1 MEPLENTNNN
11 GIIMYNAKDS
21 LKEIEDRIFC
31 IRGVNVMIDSDL
43 ADIYG
48 VKTKRLNEQVK
59 RNIKRFPP
67 HYMFQ
72 LTKEELERYEF
83 LRSQIATSSM
93 EHDSLRSQFATS
105 KKGGRRYYP
114 FAFTEQG
121 VSMLASV
128 LNSDTAIETSIKII
142 DAFVAM
148 RHFMQN
154 NAKIFVEID
163 NIKQH
168 QIETDIHL
176 TETDRKFDRV
186 LALLEKNEPEDKQ
199 RLFFDGQ
206 IYDAFSLMVSIVQK
220 ANKDIILIDNYVNN
234 ETLDIIS
241 KKKESVNVQIFTSKN
256 TKLTKTDIDKFNSQY
271 PNLTL
276 NFTDKFHDRFLIID
290 HKTAYHIGASIK
302 DAGKKCFGV
311 NLISDKCIIEALLE
325 NIIKEPRAIAA
336 GGSKQ
341 N

>member
-1 MEPLENTNNN
+1 
-11 GIIMYNAKDS
+11 MYNAKDS
-21 LKEIEDRIFC
+21 LKDIEDRIFC
-31 IRGVNVMIDSDL
+31 IRGVNVMIDRDL

-59 RNIKRFPP
+59 RNIERFPERF
-67 HYMFQ
+67 MFQ
-72 LTKEELERYEF
+72 LSDYETLKLVANCDRF
-83 LRSQIATSSM
+83 NKLKHSS
-93 EHDSLRSQFATS
+93 SNP
-105 KKGGRRYYP
+105 Y
-114 FAFTEQG
+114 AFTEQG

-128 LNSDTAIETSIKII
+128 LNSDTAIDTSIKII

-154 NAKIFVEID
+154 NAKIFVEI
-163 NIKQH
+163 NNLKQH
-168 QIETDIHL
+168 QIETDVHL
-176 TETDRKFDRV
+176 IETDKKIGK
-186 LALLEKNEPEDKQ
+186 LLTLLEKNEQEDKQ
-199 RLFFDGQ
+199 KLFFDGQ

-241 KKKESVNVQIFTSKN
+241 KKNESVDVQIFTSKN

-290 HKTAYHIGASIK
+290 HKKAYHIGASIK

-311 NLISDKCIIEALLE
+311 NLISDKWMVKALLD
-325 NIIKEPRAIAA
+325 NVTKEPRAITA